1 MVSMLLMSLL
11 YTLSA
16 SFLCLT
22 LEVMM
27 YSSCWYIVTV
37 RIRME
42 AGALQECEANAEVL
56 HSDTMD
62 QFRTFQMCERL
73 LQSLSKWPISFC
85 SRSQI
90 SQIKFIERSAVIL
103 VSNCVL

>member
-1 MVSMLLMSLL
+1 MSLL

-16 SFLCLT
+16 SVCLT

-27 YSSCWYIVTV
+27 YSSCWYIVTDVV

-42 AGALQECEANAEVL
+42 ADALQECEANADVL

-73 LQSLSKWPISFC
+73 LQSPSKVANQLLF
-85 SRSQI
+85 QI
-90 SQIKFIERSAVIL
+90 PPHRQTMLIERSAVIL
-103 VSNCVL
+103 VCNCVL